1 VSCIFRKYCFTFIVY
16 PLITFQSLTVTA
28 QPEKNKRI
36 DSVQKELITAQDPIE
51 VLKLKS
57 SLGSLL
63 KIERS
68 SFWDSL
74 ELDAIKLKFTPVLIN
89 ALGNKGVALN
99 KKGAHVE
106 AIRLFKRAY
115 HLSDSAKDII
125 SKPSLVQ
132 ELGYSYLSLGDMKS
146 ALFYY
151 HNALELN
158 EKLGNSIK
166 VASNL
171 NQIAKIHM
179 ETGNVNSSLEYQRK
193 CLDLNYKLNNK
204 NEIAN
209 SLNNIGYIFKIIYG
223 PDSAINYYLKSLKM
237 REELQDL
244 AGMANSYNN
253 LGSIH
258 RDKNEIKEARAYY
271 EKSLALCR
279 EVKERRG
286 TIASLCNLAK
296 LLVKEGKAKQAI
308 PLLDE
313 AMQLSKEMNSP
324 EPIRNTAKFMYEA
337 KRAMGDYNGA
347 LESYEL
353 FITLRDSV
361 NNEANKKSAIR
372 SQLKYEYQKEAAA
385 DSVAHSKES
394 EIKNAELAKQKAE
407 IFAKKNQ
414 QYALFGGL
422 GLVMIFA
429 GFMFNR
435 FKVTQSQ
442 KTVIESQKLKV
453 ENQKLLVEEKQ
464 KEILD
469 SIYYAKRIQ
478 DAHLPSEQNISK
490 KLNKLKRNSEI

>member
-1 VSCIFRKYCFTFIVY
+1 MI
-16 PLITFQSLTVTA
+16 LLSLKVTA
-28 QPEKNKRI
+28 QPEKKDRI
-36 DSVQKELITAQDPIE
+36 DSVQKELVTAKDPIE
-51 VLKLKS
+51 IIKLKS

-74 ELDAIKLKFTPVLIN
+74 EAESIKLKFTPVLIN

-99 KKGAHVE
+99 KKGAHAE

-115 HLSDSAKDII
+115 HLSDSI
-125 SKPSLVQ
+125 SEITSLASLLDQ
-132 ELGYSYLSLGDMKS
+132 LGYSYFSVGDINS

-151 HNALELN
+151 HKALELN
-158 EKLGNSIK
+158 EKNGMHGKTALTLNSI
-166 VASNL
+166 AN
-171 NQIAKIHM
+171 IHT
-179 ETGNVNSSLEYQRK
+179 ETGNISSALEFIRKSLNIWYKINSK
-193 CLDLNYKLNNK
+193 DD
-204 NEIAN
+204 IAKA
-209 SLNNIGYIFKIIYG
+209 LNNIGYINKMLYG
-223 PDSAINYYLKSLKM
+223 PDSAITYYLQSLKL
-237 REELQDL
+237 REESGDVI
-244 AGMANSYNN
+244 GMANSYNN

-271 EKSLALCR
+271 EKSLAICR

-308 PLLDE
+308 PLLEE

-337 KRAMGDYNGA
+337 KRATGDYKGA
-347 LESYEL
+347 MESYEL
-353 FITLRDSV
+353 FIALRDSV

-385 DSVAHSKES
+385 DSVAHAKES

-407 IFAKKNQ
+407 ISAKKNQ

-435 FKVTQSQ
+435 FKITQ
-442 KTVIESQKLKV
+442 
-453 ENQKLLVEEKQ
+453 KQ
-464 KEILD
+464 KEVIEDQKAEVEIQKILVEAKQKEVID
-469 SIYYAKRIQ
+469 SIIYAKRIQ
-478 DAHLPSEQNISK
+478 LAQIPTEKRVSEMIK
-490 KLNKLKRNSEI
+490 KLKNK